1 MKIKEFIEEMDKAG
15 YSVEDELNFTMEV
28 YGTTVKFDSMNIET
42 KREPK
47 NETEVELVL
56 GEREKTYVLGSLIGD
71 RFSSLRKDLME
82 VLGKYNIFMK

>member
-28 YGTTVKFDSMNIET
+28 YGTTVKFDSMNIEP

-71 RFSSLRKDLME
+71 RFASLRKDLKD
-82 VLGKYNIFMK
+82 VLGKYNIFVK